1 MIRQGAGELD
11 FAAVAADAAL
21 LDLLSS
27 RAPVPVDDPVARML
41 AAFAAE
47 VDDGLAELLAPDPV
61 EIAVPAAVP
70 DLSVVPALPPVSGRR
85 SHGLRATTIALVV
98 GATLSV
104 SGVAAAVTGDPFAA
118 YHGIVS
124 AVTGDGESAAQ
135 AARVAWLQRQLAG
148 TRAKVAHG
156 DLAGAGADLTAMRAA
171 LAGTD
176 GLSHGQRTALE
187 ARISALESALAR
199 AAVTQ
204 QQGKGNSRPAADP
217 SSTPG
222 PQGATSHEPH
232 GGGVGQPDSTGTAQ
246 PDKTKAAQ
254 PQNTKA
260 PQPQNTKA
268 PQPQNTQ
275 VPQPQNT
282 KEAEPA
288 PTVTPDPRT
297 PGPQTTRA
305 HPQTTRTAQ
314 PQNTKIADSQLS
326 PAAQPPGTEQPGNGS
341 SYSDRNGSSNGNGHA

>member
-1 MIRQGAGELD
+1 MIRQGADELD

-27 RAPVPVDDPVARML
+27 RAPVPVDDPVAWML

-47 VDDGLAELLAPDPV
+47 VDDGLAELLAPDPL
-61 EIAVPAAVP
+61 ELAVPVM
-70 DLSVVPALPPVSGRR
+70 SVVPALPPVSVRR

-124 AVTGDGESAAQ
+124 AVTGGDNESAAQ

-156 DLAGAGADLTAMRAA
+156 DLAGAGADLTAMRAE
-171 LAGTD
+171 LAGTE

-187 ARISALESALAR
+187 ARIAALETALAR
-199 AAVTQ
+199 AAVAQ

-217 SSTPG
+217 SNPR
-222 PQGATSHEPH
+222 GATSHEPQED
-232 GGGVGQPDSTGTAQ
+232 GVGQLDSTGTAQPDKTKAAQPDKTKAAQ

-260 PQPQNTKA
+260 PQPQNTTA
-268 PQPQNTQ
+268 PQPQNTK
-275 VPQPQNT
+275 T
-282 KEAEPA
+282 AEPA
-288 PTVTPDPRT
+288 PTVTPEPRT
-297 PGPQTTRA
+297 PGPQNTRA
-305 HPQTTRTAQ
+305 HPQATRAAQ
-314 PQNTKIADSQLS
+314 PQNTRIADSQLS
-326 PAAQPPGTEQPGNGS
+326 PTAQPPGTEQPGNS
-341 SYSDRNGSSNGNGHA
+341 NSNSNGNGRA